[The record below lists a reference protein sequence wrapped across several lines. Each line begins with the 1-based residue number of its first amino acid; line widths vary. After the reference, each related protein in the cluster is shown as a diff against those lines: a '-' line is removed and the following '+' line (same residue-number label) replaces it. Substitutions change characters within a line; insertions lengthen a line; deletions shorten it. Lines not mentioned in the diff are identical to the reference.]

1 MPRYVTKHKDIPG
14 VSMGYPTY
22 VVWDTQED
30 SIAGKDGLLLIFSS
44 MTGEIACGEANKMT
58 AELNGQC
65 PVCGAN
71 EWLDNRTHGTQFC
84 RGCGTVK

>member
-30 SIAGKDGLLLIFSS
+30 SIATKDGLLLIFSS
-44 MTGEIACGEANKMT
+44 MTGEIACDEANKMT
-58 AELNGQC
+58 AELNGPTCTKCNDRGYWIISGQVISC
-65 PVCGAN
+65 P
-71 EWLDNRTHGTQFC
+71 C
-84 RGCGTVK
+84 RE